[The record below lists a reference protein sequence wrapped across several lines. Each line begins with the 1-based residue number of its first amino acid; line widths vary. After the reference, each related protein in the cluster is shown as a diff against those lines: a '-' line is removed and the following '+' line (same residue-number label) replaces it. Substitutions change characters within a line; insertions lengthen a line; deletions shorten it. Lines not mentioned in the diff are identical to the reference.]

1 MFEFNSIG
9 TTVTGV
15 LAAFAANA
23 DRLAPSL
30 QIALCHLLFNFSGV
44 LLFYPLPLLRRV
56 PLRVARAIG
65 KLSAD
70 YRWFAVVYIC
80 NMFLV
85 VPGLCFGLSLA
96 GPYVFYGVIGAVF
109 LLVASLLALHFLQ
122 RTKPALL
129 PPAMRTFGFLPLPL
143 RSLDPADR
151 VLKRVAQFI
160 CAPFRCLRSRFSSD
174 SNNENCEVEADGM
187 KHMGTSSISVATL
200 TTVSSAVSGRSNS
213 SLEVAGR
220 DQRAVNSNISHL

>member
-1 MFEFNSIG
+1 M
-9 TTVTGV
+9 TGV

-23 DRLAPSL
+23 DRLAPAL
-30 QIALCHLLFNFSGV
+30 QIALCHLLFNLSGV
-44 LLFYPLPLLRRV
+44 LLFYPVPLLRRV
-56 PLRVARAIG
+56 PLRIARTIG

-96 GPYVFYGVIGAVF
+96 GPYVFYGVVGAVF
-109 LLVASLLALHFLQ
+109 LLVASLFALHFLQ

-174 SNNENCEVEADGM
+174 SSDTNNENGEMEADGM
-187 KHMGTSSISVATL
+187 KHVGTSSISVATL
-200 TTVSSAVSGRSNS
+200 TTVSSAVSGRSDS